1 MSESFKQGF
10 AFTAGAVVFVAAL
23 VLVGKLLSRN
33 KTETNGCG
41 CGGK

>member
-10 AFTAGAVVFVAAL
+10 AFTAGAVVFLAAL
-23 VLVGKLLSRN
+23 VLVGKLLSR
-33 KTETNGCG
+33 KTEPSGCG

>member
-10 AFTAGAVVFVAAL
+10 AFTAGAAVFVAAL
-23 VLVGKLLSRN
+23 VLVGKLLSR
-33 KTETNGCG
+33 KTEPSGCG

>member
-10 AFTAGAVVFVAAL
+10 AFTAGAAVFVAAL

-33 KTETNGCG
+33 KTEPSGCG